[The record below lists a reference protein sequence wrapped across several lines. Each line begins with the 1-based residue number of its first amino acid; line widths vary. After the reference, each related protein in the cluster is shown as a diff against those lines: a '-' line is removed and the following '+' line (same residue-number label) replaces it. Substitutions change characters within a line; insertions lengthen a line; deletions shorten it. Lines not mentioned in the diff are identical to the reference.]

1 MVFYDLGLNDVD
13 VMVFLN
19 EVFIMKD
26 FNYFNVFIFIGII
39 FDKGEF
45 LMVILFFMQNGF
57 LLFYIWNENNVGFMN
72 VRLFDCIF
80 DIIYDVEVVM
90 VCCY

>member
-1 MVFYDLGLNDVD
+1 MVEFLIEINWYCNFVFLCYLDMVFYDLGLNDVD

-45 LMVILFFMQNGF
+45 LMVILFFM
-57 LLFYIWNENNVGFMN
+57 
-72 VRLFDCIF
+72 
-80 DIIYDVEVVM
+80 
-90 VCCY
+90 